1 MMRKGME
8 LSASDNHVIPFN
20 PHTPPEAT
28 LTVTLSPQKTE
39 TEANKREDRLNRKK
53 KKLNSSEI
61 METLREEFSTA
72 PEVCSCDVCTCP
84 IMQTLD
90 HSALGSASYHFRDF
104 R

>member
-1 MMRKGME
+1 MS
-8 LSASDNHVIPFN
+8 LLVN

-28 LTVTLSPQKTE
+28 LTVTLSSQETE

-72 PEVCSCDVCTCP
+72 PEV
-84 IMQTLD
+84 I
-90 HSALGSASYHFRDF
+90 ASSYPVIHPSSV
-104 R
+104 

>member
-1 MMRKGME
+1 MRKGME

-28 LTVTLSPQKTE
+28 LTVTLSPQETE

-72 PEVCSCDVCTCP
+72 PEVT
-84 IMQTLD
+84 
-90 HSALGSASYHFRDF
+90 ASSYPVIHPHPSSV
-104 R
+104 